1 MGKVHN
7 SAATWAEEDDLTVDL
22 GLMNYYLFCVLTD
35 AGNNVAL
42 EHVSRH
48 L

>member
-1 MGKVHN
+1 MRKVHN
-7 SAATWAEEDDLTVDL
+7 SAATWVEEGDLTVDL
-22 GLMNYYLFCVLTD
+22 GLMNYLFCGLID

-42 EHVSRH
+42 KCLSRH

>member
-1 MGKVHN
+1 MRKVHN

-22 GLMNYYLFCVLTD
+22 GLMNYLFYVLIE

-42 EHVSRH
+42 KCLSRH